1 MAAAEAK
8 FKTVLAAALELAPE
22 DETSKPRSVKELL
35 ARRK

>member
-8 FKTVLAAALELAPE
+8 FRTILAAALELAPE
-22 DETSKPRSVKELL
+22 DETSKPCSGKELL